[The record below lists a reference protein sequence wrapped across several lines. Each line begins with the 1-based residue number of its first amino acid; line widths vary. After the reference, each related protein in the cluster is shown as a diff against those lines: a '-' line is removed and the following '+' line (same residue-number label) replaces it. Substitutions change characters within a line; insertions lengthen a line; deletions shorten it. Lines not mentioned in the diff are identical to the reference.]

1 MLKKY
6 LRIGAV
12 ALSMG
17 FVGAMP
23 MIVNADNYPNRTIT
37 HYFPWPAESKT
48 YAIAQYIANGMA
60 EELGEKM
67 TVVSKPGAGGVKA
80 AKQAMGKP
88 ADGYTTFDG
97 YIAPLIIAQLFGNAD
112 YTHNDFIPLQS
123 GVYNAFAIAIRQ
135 DETRFTNINELL
147 EYVKANP
154 KKVRYT
160 AGPQIALPHM
170 VGAKLLQTSN
180 AIARHIPADSM
191 NAGLTMLRQGVVDFS
206 LVNPG
211 VYNANKSKMRVISV
225 LTDLKKAKQVYDGA
239 PLIGEQGI
247 DLGLSGLGSVGWDWW
262 VVPKGTPAHI
272 VKTLRQAMSKSKAKP
287 DVQNKIAATGFVI
300 LPYEYDQYDAIM
312 SSAQKQIKSA
322 VAAIEWENAHFK

>member
-1 MLKKY
+1 MIHKSRTLIAMLV
-6 LRIGAV
+6 LLMARLV
-12 ALSMG
+12 AS
-17 FVGAMP
+17 
-23 MIVNADNYPNRTIT
+23 ADDYPHRTIT

-80 AKQAMGKP
+80 AKEAMAKP

-112 YTHNDFIPLQS
+112 FTHRDFIPLQS
-123 GVYNAFAIAIRQ
+123 GVYNAFAIAIRP
-135 DETRFTNINELL
+135 DEKRFTNTKELIAYIK
-147 EYVKANP
+147 ENP

-170 VGAKLLQTSN
+170 VSAKLLQSNN
-180 AIARHIPADSM
+180 AIARHVPSDSM
-191 NAGLTMLRQGVVDFS
+191 NAGFTMLRQGIVDFS
-206 LVNPG
+206 VVNPG
-211 VYNANKSKMRVISV
+211 VYNANKSKMKVISV
-225 LTDLKKAKQVYDGA
+225 LTDLKKAREVYDNVA
-239 PLIGEQGI
+239 PLIGEEGI

-262 VVPKGTPAHI
+262 VVAKGTPAE
-272 VKTLRQAMSKSKAKP
+272 VVTTLRQAMAKSKANE
-287 DVQNKIAATGFVI
+287 DVQKKIAATGFVL
-300 LPYEYDQYDAIM
+300 LPYEYEKYDEIM

-322 VAAIEWENAHFK
+322 VAAIEWENAQSK